1 MVPRESIIKCLLGGE
16 VRESSPIKEVTIHPS
31 KTRSWLGGEA
41 RKDRGGEMCLGEGV
55 KLGPEEQR
63 LVLGAWRCSQQE
75 RRSPREDRRGLKI
88 TLKDLVSPCL
98 KSSRKPLSDFNRR
111 VGIIRFAF

>member
-1 MVPRESIIKCLLGGE
+1 MVPRESIIKCLLGGGAG
-16 VRESSPIKEVTIHPS
+16 RESSPIKEATNHPS
-31 KTRSWLGGEA
+31 KTRTWLGGEA

-98 KSSRKPLSDFNRR
+98 
-111 VGIIRFAF
+111 